1 MLLDQAP
8 LAKVGNANLKLKE
21 AECGVCLE
29 PLEEVRLIKWNELR
43 KKYVEMLEGGR

>member
-1 MLLDQAP
+1 MKKVEMLLDQAP

-29 PLEEVRLIKWNELR
+29 PLEEVRLIN
-43 KKYVEMLEGGR
+43 

>member
-29 PLEEVRLIKWNELR
+29 PLEEVRLINQND
-43 KKYVEMLEGGR
+43 